1 MSAKRMLMYEVLEEL
16 GIECTQTD
24 EDDLNLQEFIEDSFS
39 FINFIVSIEEKF
51 GVEIP
56 DEYLSYETI
65 QSMNGLLELI
75 DTCGG
80 SN

>member
-1 MSAKRMLMYEVLEEL
+1 MNEKKKMMYEVLTEL
-16 GIECTQTD
+16 GIECSLGDD
-24 EDDLNLQEFIEDSFS
+24 EDLNLQEFIEDSFS

-51 GVEIP
+51 NVEIP

-75 DTCGG
+75 ETCSG